1 MLKMIWPVRW
11 KDTKLQIQEAQLAAA
26 AGELEALGKEI
37 SEIKEQLVKRANGA
51 LVELKNVAG
60 KQK

>member
-1 MLKMIWPVRW
+1 MLKMLWPMRW
-11 KDTKLQIQEAQLAAA
+11 GQTKLQIQEAQLAAA
-26 AGELEALGKEI
+26 ASELEALGKEI
-37 SEIKEQLVKRANGA
+37 TEIKDLLVKRANGA

>member
-1 MLKMIWPVRW
+1 MRW
-11 KDTKLQIQEAQLAAA
+11 GQTKLQIQEAQLAAA
-26 AGELEALGKEI
+26 ASELEALGKEI
-37 SEIKEQLVKRANGA
+37 TEIKELLVKRANGA